1 MKEKKKHL
9 AKYFVIPEISNT
21 VRNDLNYLLAVT
33 LAENKL
39 YRKITF
45 CRKDNKSLHQ
55 NSIKLHIFNA
65 SKRVVSRQLQSNVD
79 YNEPCN
85 YMKSIKIII

>member
-1 MKEKKKHL
+1 MKEKKHL

-39 YRKITF
+39 YRKLLFVEKIT
-45 CRKDNKSLHQ
+45 SL
-55 NSIKLHIFNA
+55 
-65 SKRVVSRQLQSNVD
+65 
-79 YNEPCN
+79 C
-85 YMKSIKIII
+85 IKIV